1 MRLVVA
7 NESLRWILKWTQ
19 RALFAC
25 AVLLLGYCGFALVD
39 AWIFQRRESRD
50 LDRLLRDQ
58 RAASEGMP
66 QPESPA
72 SPKGAPAV
80 ATDGLIGRIE
90 IPRLL
95 LSVVVIEG
103 IDKTTLRRAVGHIPG
118 TALPG
123 QPGNVGL
130 AGHRDTFFRPLKDL
144 RIKDEVRFS
153 TLKGN
158 FKYEVES
165 LRVVEPENVG
175 VLAPSRENVLTMVTC
190 YPFYF
195 VGPAPKRWIVR
206 AKQVVNNAGSSGAYI
221 TVWAFETRAP
231 MMDRWE

>member
-1 MRLVVA
+1 V
-7 NESLRWILKWTQ
+7 
-19 RALFAC
+19 LFTC

-39 AWIFQRRESRD
+39 AWNFQRREKRD
-50 LDRLLRDQ
+50 LEQLLSEQ
-58 RAASEGMP
+58 RAASESTP
-66 QPESPA
+66 QPDSYA
-72 SPKGAPAV
+72 SPKGAPAA

-95 LSVVVIEG
+95 LSVVVVEG

-123 QPGNVGL
+123 EAGNVGL

-144 RIKDEVRFS
+144 RIRDEVQFS

-165 LRVVEPENVG
+165 LRVVDPDNVG
-175 VLAPSRENVLTMVTC
+175 VLASSGENVLTMVTC
-190 YPFYF
+190 YPFYY

-206 AKQVVNNAGSSGAYI
+206 ARQVL
-221 TVWAFETRAP
+221 R
-231 MMDRWE
+231 

>member
-1 MRLVVA
+1 MRIRVGK
-7 NESLRWILKWTQ
+7 EPLRRILKWSQ

-25 AVLLLGYCGFALVD
+25 AILLLGYCGFALVD

-50 LDRLLRDQ
+50 LDRLLRDR
-58 RAASEGMP
+58 RAASEGTL
-66 QPESPA
+66 QPA
-72 SPKGAPAV
+72 PKSAPA
-80 ATDGLIGRIE
+80 AAADGLIGRIE

-95 LSVVVIEG
+95 LSAVVVEG

-123 QPGNVGL
+123 EAGNVGL

-144 RIKDEVRFS
+144 KIKDQIQFS

-158 FKYEVES
+158 FHYEVES
-165 LRVVEPENVG
+165 LRVVAPDNVG
-175 VLAPSRENVLTMVTC
+175 VLAPSGENVLTMVTC

-206 AKQVVNNAGSSGAYI
+206 ARQVI
-221 TVWAFETRAP
+221 R
-231 MMDRWE
+231 